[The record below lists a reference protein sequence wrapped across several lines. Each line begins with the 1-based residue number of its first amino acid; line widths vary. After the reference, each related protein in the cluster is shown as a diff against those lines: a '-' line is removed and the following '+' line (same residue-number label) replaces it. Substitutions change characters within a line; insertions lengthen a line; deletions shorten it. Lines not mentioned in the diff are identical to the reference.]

1 MRILLFCE
9 LFPPLTYGG
18 GETLFWNL
26 AKSLVSRSH
35 EVYVITQ
42 KVRGERKS
50 EVRAGVH
57 ILRVGRP
64 VEYSGAL
71 TTNALESLA
80 YLVGAFVAGIRVASQ
95 RRVEIIHSNTYVPAV
110 VGQMCASILRKK
122 HVMTVHDV
130 YLAAM
135 PWFRAKWRTQAN
147 VGFLARILGPFL
159 ELALL
164 RMPAT
169 VIHTVSDSSSRDLLQ
184 MGIKTRITVVPN
196 SIDIGDY
203 LTEGEVS
210 VNHHQAIY
218 VGRLVFYKNLE
229 VIFRAFVNVL
239 EAVSDAKLVV
249 VGDGPMRKTWESMT
263 NDLGL
268 KDHVRFFGKIPHKD
282 KVRLLKESAFLIL
295 PSMVEGF
302 GIVILEAFACEKP
315 VLASSIAALRELV
328 SDGTDGFLADP
339 TDEQEWAK
347 KMTTLF
353 TDSENTRQMGRAGI
367 AKLVAN
373 FSNERVVEAMENLY
387 KHVSTPGSGAGSFV
401 IEPSML
407 PGVVFQV
414 AFNNALKQR
423 IHKLKNPFGNGHA
436 SARVSA
442 LIEKTVM

>member
-1 MRILLFCE
+1 MRILLFCQ

-18 GETLFWNL
+18 GEVLFWNL
-26 AKSLVSRSH
+26 AKSLVSRGH
-35 EVYVITQ
+35 EVHVITQ
-42 KVRGERKS
+42 KVRGEKES

-64 VEYSGAL
+64 AEYSGAL

-80 YLVGAFVAGIRVASQ
+80 YLVGAFVAGIRIASQ
-95 RRVEIIHSNTYVPAV
+95 RHVEIIHSNTYVPAA

-135 PWFRAKWRTQAN
+135 PWFRTKWRTQAD
-147 VGFLARILGPFL
+147 VGFLARIVGPFL
-159 ELALL
+159 EFVFL
-164 RMPAT
+164 RIPAT
-169 VIHTVSDSSSRDLLQ
+169 VIQTVSDSSSRDLLQ

-203 LTEGEVS
+203 FTEGEVP
-210 VNHHQAIY
+210 VNYHQAIY

-239 EAVSDAKLVV
+239 EAVSDARLVI

-302 GIVILEAFACEKP
+302 GIVILEAFASEKP
-315 VLASSIAALRELV
+315 VLVSSIGALRELV
-328 SDGTDGFLADP
+328 SDGTDGFLEDPAD
-339 TDEQEWAK
+339 EEGWEK

-353 TDSENTRQMGRAGI
+353 TDFENTRHMGRMGR

-373 FSNERVVEAMENLY
+373 FSNERVVKAMENLY
-387 KHVSTPGSGAGSFV
+387 EYVLT
-401 IEPSML
+401 
-407 PGVVFQV
+407 Q
-414 AFNNALKQR
+414 N
-423 IHKLKNPFGNGHA
+423 
-436 SARVSA
+436 
-442 LIEKTVM
+442 

>member
-1 MRILLFCE
+1 MRILLFCQ

-18 GETLFWNL
+18 GETLFWNI
-26 AKSLVSRSH
+26 AKSLVSRGH

-42 KVRGERKS
+42 KVRGVSES

-71 TTNALESLA
+71 TTNAFESLA

-95 RRVEIIHSNTYVPAV
+95 RRVEIIHSNTYVPAIA
-110 VGQMCASILRKK
+110 GQVCASILRRK

-130 YLAAM
+130 YLATM
-135 PWFRAKWRTQAN
+135 PWFRAKWRTQAD
-147 VGFLARILGPFL
+147 VGFLARTLGPFL

-169 VIHTVSDSSSRDLLQ
+169 VIHTVSDSSFRDLLQ
-184 MGIKTRITVVPN
+184 MRIKTRITVVPN

-203 LTEGEVS
+203 VTEGEVP
-210 VNHHQAIY
+210 VNYHQAIY

-239 EAVSDAKLVV
+239 ETVSDARLII
-249 VGDGPMRKTWESMT
+249 VGDGPMRKTWESMAD
-263 NDLGL
+263 DLGL
-268 KDHVRFFGKIPHKD
+268 KDHVRFFGRIPHKD
-282 KVRLLKESAFLIL
+282 KIRLLKESAFLIL

-302 GIVILEAFACEKP
+302 GIVILEAFASERA
-315 VLASSIAALRELV
+315 VLVSSIEALRELV

-339 TDEQEWAK
+339 TDEEEWAN

-353 TDSENTRQMGRAGI
+353 TDFENTRHMGETGK
-367 AKLVAN
+367 AKLVAD
-373 FSNERVVEAMENLY
+373 FSNERVVKAMENLY
-387 KHVSTPGSGAGSFV
+387 ECVLTQRPKTKQELLTKQ
-401 IEPSML
+401 IE
-407 PGVVFQV
+407 
-414 AFNNALKQR
+414 N
-423 IHKLKNPFGNGHA
+423 
-436 SARVSA
+436 
-442 LIEKTVM
+442 